1 MQFRDSDIHDAMKV
15 SLEAL
20 IGIIN
25 ANNDPLIKG
34 NAAIN
39 LANILFDIYDRQKHI
54 DDLMALDIEDEDA
67 EDYEQI

>member
-54 DDLMALDIEDEDA
+54 DDLMALDIEDEDID
-67 EDYEQI
+67 DYE

>member
-67 EDYEQI
+67 EDYE

>member
-1 MQFRDSDIHDAMKV
+1 MQFRDSDIHDAMKI

-25 ANNDPLIKG
+25 SNNDPLIKG

-54 DDLMALDIEDEDA
+54 DDLMALDIEDEDVD
-67 EDYEQI
+67 DYE

>member
-1 MQFRDSDIHDAMKV
+1 MKV

-54 DDLMALDIEDEDA
+54 DDLMALDIEDEDID
-67 EDYEQI
+67 DYE

>member
-1 MQFRDSDIHDAMKV
+1 MHFRDSDLHDAMKI

-25 ANNDPLIKG
+25 SNNDPLIKG

-39 LANILFDIYDRQKHI
+39 LANILFDIYDRQKEMEVI
-54 DDLMALDIEDEDA
+54 MSLEDEEEETD
-67 EDYEQI
+67 DYE